1 MSGLPETEQKDDRVV
16 ASGGV
21 ATVLGRGG
29 TNPYRHPAKS
39 FDIVSTPPFCKE
51 TSKC

>member
-21 ATVLGRGG
+21 AF
-29 TNPYRHPAKS
+29 PIISEEESEIA
-39 FDIVSTPPFCKE
+39 
-51 TSKC
+51 

>member
-1 MSGLPETEQKDDRVV
+1 MSRLPETEQKDDRAI

-29 TNPYRHPAKS
+29 TNRYIHPPKS
-39 FDIVSTPPFCKE
+39 FDIVTTPPFCKE
-51 TSKC
+51 IGIC